1 MRLHKKI
8 IYYVY
13 IFSPMLILMS
23 ISMAHLMDSVTFT
36 VSIFSYGFI
45 YHPWI
50 SGKRLVALGVIP
62 PSKLICNFIP
72 FWNKRYFD
80 YLFLGTSVSKEV

>member
-1 MRLHKKI
+1 MRLHKLI

-13 IFSPMLILMS
+13 IFSPILLLMS
-23 ISMAHLMDSVTFT
+23 MSMVHLMDSVTFT

-62 PSKLICNFIP
+62 PSKLIYNFIP
-72 FWNKRYFD
+72 FWNLRYHD
-80 YLFLGTSVSKEV
+80 YLFFGAKVSEDR